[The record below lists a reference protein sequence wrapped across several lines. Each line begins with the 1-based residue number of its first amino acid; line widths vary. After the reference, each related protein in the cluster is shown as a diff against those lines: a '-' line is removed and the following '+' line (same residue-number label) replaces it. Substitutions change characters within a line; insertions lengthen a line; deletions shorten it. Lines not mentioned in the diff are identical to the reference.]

1 MRIREENFSLAD
13 GRTLVLRSAVAD
25 DWERLAEHRRITS
38 GETHFMARWP
48 EECSFNADRMRAYL
62 TAAENSPLGFM
73 VTAFDGE
80 QIIGDLGVDEVRPHL
95 KYLHRAYMGISIRQA
110 YCGCG
115 LGSRMLE
122 IALEQARQ
130 NGFEQMELGVFS
142 DNERAIGLYT
152 KYGFQRFG
160 IIPRAYKLKDG
171 SYRDEI
177 TMVRFL

>member
-1 MRIREENFSLAD
+1 MRIREEKFTLPD
-13 GRTLVLRSAVAD
+13 GRTLTLRSAAAD
-25 DWERLAEHRRITS
+25 DWERLAEHRRITA
-38 GETHFMARWP
+38 GETYFMARWP
-48 EECSFNADRMRAYL
+48 EECGFNEDRMRTYL

-73 VTAFDGE
+73 VTAFDGG
-80 QIIGDLGVDEVRPHL
+80 QIVGDLGVCEVRPHL
-95 KYLHRAYMGISIRQA
+95 KYVHRAYMGISIRQA

-122 IALEQARQ
+122 IALEQAKQ
-130 NGFEQMELGVFS
+130 NGLEQLELGVFS

-152 KYGFQRFG
+152 KYGFQKFG
-160 IIPRAYKLKDG
+160 IVPRAYKLKDG